1 MSLPFATAD
10 KKQPV
15 QLRLGEGFAGI
26 EPKTIVQ
33 AFDEVVDKF
42 GDKPALH
49 QKVLTHVSVS
59 EWLKLF
65 RICKCCNCHIY

>member
-59 EWLKLF
+59 E
-65 RICKCCNCHIY
+65 